1 MPLSQ
6 DIRQRILRLR
16 QQGLTQLEIS
26 ERLLVPQSSVSR
38 ILAKYRKT
46 GSLKAGKPPGR
57 PRSFQEDDFIAE
69 KIKEKPD
76 ITLKELVEA
85 VEEKYSLKVGD
96 SIIRSAIKRLG
107 ITRKK
112 RRFMTLPRTSK

>member
-26 ERLLVPQSSVSR
+26 ERLLVPQSGVSR
-38 ILAKYRKT
+38 ILAKYRKM

-57 PRSFQEDDFIAE
+57 PRSFQ
-69 KIKEKPD
+69 K
-76 ITLKELVEA
+76 
-85 VEEKYSLKVGD
+85 
-96 SIIRSAIKRLG
+96 
-107 ITRKK
+107 
-112 RRFMTLPRTSK
+112 